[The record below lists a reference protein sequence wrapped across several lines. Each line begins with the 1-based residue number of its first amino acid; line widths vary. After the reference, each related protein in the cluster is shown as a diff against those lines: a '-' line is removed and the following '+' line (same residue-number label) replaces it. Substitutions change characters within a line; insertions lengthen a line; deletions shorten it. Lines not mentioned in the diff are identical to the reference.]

1 MTTINTSS
9 LNSNPSPFTF
19 VVKKPEADAV
29 KASTTSATD
38 AEKATDESTT
48 VSTEA
53 KTGAASGG
61 GSVGGSSQSALDET
75 IEKIKQQIKDAQK
88 QLAQLQAQLAS
99 AQSGKGTPE
108 EKAQRAMAIQA
119 QVVATSAT
127 LQTLQGALLQLQTE
141 GGVKTTA

>member
-48 VSTEA
+48 YRPRSRPVQRLV
-53 KTGAASGG
+53 AA
-61 GSVGGSSQSALDET
+61 V
-75 IEKIKQQIKDAQK
+75 
-88 QLAQLQAQLAS
+88 LADPARLHS
-99 AQSGKGTPE
+99 MKPS
-108 EKAQRAMAIQA
+108 RR
-119 QVVATSAT
+119 
-127 LQTLQGALLQLQTE
+127 
-141 GGVKTTA
+141 

>member
-29 KASTTSATD
+29 KASTTSATE

-48 VSTEA
+48 VSTEV

-61 GSVGGSSQSALDET
+61 GSVGGSSPSAFDET

-99 AQSGKGTPE
+99 AQSGKSTPE
-108 EKAQRAMAIQA
+108 EKAQKAMAIQA
-119 QVVATSAT
+119 QISATSAN
-127 LQTLQGALLQLQTE
+127 LQTLQGVLLQLQTE